1 MKESFLHYLW
11 QFKKFDVTSLLTT
24 DGLPITLVQ
33 TGNYLQ
39 QAGPDFFNSQLIIGT
54 QKWAGNVEIH
64 LKSSDWYVHH
74 HELDP
79 AYENVILHV
88 VWEHD
93 IDVFRKNNTKIPVLE
108 LKNYVDSEVL
118 LQYQKLLTP
127 KKWINCEH
135 DLHTIDD
142 FTLIYWKEQ
151 LFIERMT
158 LRQKEIDDLL
168 VQTTNDWEAVFFLLL
183 AKGFGLNTNGVIFF
197 ELMQSIP
204 YAVIRKEKFDPVQ
217 LEALF
222 FGRANLLEV
231 DSEDLYFTLLKK
243 YWNNQQHK
251 YQFETKVVPPVQ
263 FFKHRPDNFPTIRLS
278 QLAQLLHK
286 ETQLFQQCMN
296 AQSVSDFYELFAV
309 SVSDYWKTHYV
320 FDKEHK
326 LSNKKLTTS
335 FIDLLLINSVL
346 PVLFAYNRYQGKDAI
361 EQLISI
367 ASQLKPEKNT
377 IIEKFMQLGIT
388 SQSGFDTQSYLHLKK
403 HYCDLNKCL
412 GCAIGQK
419 LINFTTTK

>member
-222 FGRANLLEV
+222 FGRAHLLEV

>member
-158 LRQKEIDDLL
+158 FRQKEIDDLL

-222 FGRANLLEV
+222 FGRAHLLEV

-251 YQFETKVVPPVQ
+251 YRFETKVVPPVQ